1 MTKWC
6 DARDVYSGLV
16 WPYPVVARAAGSLCR
31 QSPSAPHCTLV
42 VTTLGILDDVV
53 ADMQNEH
60 SDSSIPLLRSWT
72 QLSLITRGRRR

>member
-31 QSPSAPHCTLV
+31 QCTLV

-53 ADMQNEH
+53 ADLQNEH